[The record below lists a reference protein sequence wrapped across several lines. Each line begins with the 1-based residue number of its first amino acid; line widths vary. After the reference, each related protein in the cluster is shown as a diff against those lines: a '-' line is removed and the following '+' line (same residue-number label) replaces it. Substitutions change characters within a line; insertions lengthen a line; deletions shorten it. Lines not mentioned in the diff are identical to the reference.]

1 MNYTKW
7 IELFACNKQNLPES
21 DRSASANDERSA
33 VSQRR
38 YHVELITAE
47 SEASRFVR
55 HRRLIR
61 FPQLTMPLLAA
72 WTPKHWEVSHTD
84 EIVQPVDFDKLLDV
98 VGITANTPAAPHA
111 YGLAREFCRRG
122 VTVVIGGPHAT
133 LMPEEVAQHADATVV
148 GEGELVWPQLL
159 ADYEC
164 GELKRIYRSCALPDL
179 KKMPAPRWDLI
190 KGRAYGRGVTIA
202 TRGCPFVCD
211 YCSIPQMYQR
221 RMRYRSVGE
230 VADEIR
236 RMPGRAL
243 VFWDD
248 NLGAD
253 RAYAKELFAAIAP
266 MKCWWTSQCTA
277 DVAFDEE
284 FMSLAARSGCKALFL
299 GLETISQPS
308 LNLANKRHNR
318 ADEYREVIRRFHA
331 HGIAVQAGVVFG
343 FDHDDRTIFRT
354 TVEFYRSA
362 GLDSATISVLIPFPN
377 TPLFKRL
384 DAEGRILS
392 RDWSKYNGK
401 KDVVFQPALMSPREL
416 LMGMEWAAR
425 QFYSIP
431 SIVERMARSRTGLWW
446 NIARNTGYHLALRNF
461 GGVGFNPEV
470 CGQARRNSRVSNWKQ
485 MSSREPSN

>member
-1 MNYTKW
+1 MSPAKW
-7 IELFACNKQNLPES
+7 IENFTRNRLSCLKPGPG
-21 DRSASANDERSA
+21 ASVNVAQPVAR
-33 VSQRR
+33 RR
-38 YHVELITAE
+38 YRVELITAE

-72 WTPKHWEVSHTD
+72 WTPEHWEVGHTD
-84 EIVQPVDFDKLLDV
+84 EIVQRVDFEKRVDL

-111 YGLAREFCRRG
+111 YGLAREFRRRG
-122 VTVVIGGPHAT
+122 VPVVIGGPHAT
-133 LMPEEVAQHADATVV
+133 LMPDEVAQHADATVV
-148 GEGELVWPQLL
+148 GEGELVWPRLL
-159 ADYEC
+159 ADFER
-164 GELKRIYRSCALPDL
+164 GELQRIYRSGALPDL
-179 KKMPAPRWDLI
+179 KQMPAPRWDLI

-202 TRGCPFVCD
+202 TRGCPFACD

-221 RMRYRSVGE
+221 RMRYRPPGE
-230 VADEIR
+230 VVDEIR

-266 MKCWWTSQCTA
+266 MKRWWTSQCTA
-277 DVAFDEE
+277 DVAFDDE

-299 GLETISQPS
+299 GLETISQAS
-308 LNLANKRHNR
+308 LNVANKRHNR

-343 FDHDDRTIFRT
+343 FDYDDRSIFRT

-362 GLDSATISVLIPFPN
+362 GLDSATVSVLVPFPN
-377 TPLFKRL
+377 TPLFRRL
-384 DAEGRILS
+384 EAEGRILT

-431 SIVERMARSRTGLWW
+431 SVIERMARSRTGLWW
-446 NIARNTGYHLALRNF
+446 NILRNAGYHLALRNF

-470 CGQARRNSRVSNWKQ
+470 RSQTGPQLAGLALDT
-485 MSSREPSN
+485 EATA